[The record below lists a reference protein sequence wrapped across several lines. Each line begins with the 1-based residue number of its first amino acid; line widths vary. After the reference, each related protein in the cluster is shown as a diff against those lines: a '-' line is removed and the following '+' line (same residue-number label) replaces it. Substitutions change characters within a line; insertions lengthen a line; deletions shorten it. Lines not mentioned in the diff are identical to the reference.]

1 LQFNVKTPCTYF
13 FEKVPEGK
21 RVKEQ
26 FMLVLYKCNNAW
38 KPLDICG
45 SSFVET
51 EQIIAMMRPY
61 VQENGLVEHLCVEF
75 ENTNVPVIHVNE
87 VRLVAQ
93 LAAAYHN
100 ACLAARV
107 AGDKDLNGKPYLPD
121 AWHEPKK
128 AGKRSSK
135 AAKSSSAASEDSVH
149 GKKPSKNQADEEWDE
164 EMKGD
169 RRIYDESFQMNED
182 LVPWKTNKNAEEMYG
197 LYE

>member
-1 LQFNVKTPCTYF
+1 MHILFKS
-13 FEKVPEGK
+13 
-21 RVKEQ
+21 
-26 FMLVLYKCNNAW
+26 NNAW

-61 VQENGLVEHLCVEF
+61 VQDNGLVDHLCVEF
-75 ENTNVPVIHVNE
+75 ENTNVPVIHVSE
-87 VRLVAQ
+87 VRVVAQ

-107 AGDKDLNGKPYLPD
+107 SGDKDLYGNSYTPD
-121 AWHEPKK
+121 AWREAKMS
-128 AGKRSSK
+128 GKR
-135 AAKSSSAASEDSVH
+135 ALRACKSSSKESEDYMHAKQELSTVH
-149 GKKPSKNQADEEWDE
+149 HNLRKQSKTQADDEWDE

-169 RRIYDESFQMNED
+169 RRIYDADFQMNED
-182 LVPWKTNKNAEEMYG
+182 LVPWKTNKNAEEMFG

>member
-1 LQFNVKTPCTYF
+1 
-13 FEKVPEGK
+13 VPEGK